1 MPGKAGLREPSTEA
15 PAEAEPSR
23 QKAPVT
29 VPTPIDGRY
38 DLAGWYLMGRIFR
51 LRRSLPRAR
60 PRLVD
65 LGMGRGRDILY
76 FVRRG
81 FKVLGIDSAPEA
93 VRRAVRRAARLG
105 VRIETRTQDL
115 RTYRLH
121 GTFDVVYSS
130 CFLNNLPPAVRR
142 RRFADFHAATSP
154 GGIHA
159 VNAFLRE
166 PAHAAS
172 GEEAPG
178 ASPFRRGELRR
189 YYQGWEI
196 LESGVVPF
204 KCLGPGPVHRHAV
217 DVLIARKP
225 APRAPSVDP

>member
-1 MPGKAGLREPSTEA
+1 MPGKARIRDRPPGARAKTELMRRTA
-15 PAEAEPSR
+15 GA
-23 QKAPVT
+23 T

-76 FVRRG
+76 FARRG
-81 FKVLGIDSAPEA
+81 FKVLGIDSSRDA

-115 RTYRLH
+115 RTYPLR
-121 GTFDVVYSS
+121 GPFEVVYSS
-130 CFLNNLPPAVRR
+130 CFLNNLPPATRR
-142 RRFADFHAATSP
+142 RRFADFRVATSP

-159 VNAFLRE
+159 VNAFLRNS
-166 PAHAAS
+166 PHPTSA
-172 GEEAPG
+172 GETPDT
-178 ASPFRRGELRR
+178 SPFRRGELRG

-204 KCLGPGPVHRHAV
+204 KCLGPGPVHRHTV
-217 DVLIARKP
+217 DVVIARKP
-225 APRAPSVDP
+225 TTQAQSVDP